1 MYDTSNELCFLM
13 PCVFLLVYA
22 LLSHLSSDHEFS
34 MANLG
39 IVGIRLRHPKV
50 KPRLLHLLS
59 TTVHDIKQAAY
70 LAVRKLYYHS
80 TSAL

>member
-39 IVGIRLRHPKV
+39 MRRYSSQAPEGE
-50 KPRLLHLLS
+50 
-59 TTVHDIKQAAY
+59 TQTVTPIIYD
-70 LAVRKLYYHS
+70 
-80 TSAL
+80 SA